1 VKVLQRP
8 SLLWRLFL
16 SYLFVIALGSVT
28 LFLASEMA
36 APILLEHHMRD
47 MQEMANPPSADL
59 INDMDEELKEL
70 YRRALNQALLWGIVI
85 SALVAIGVSWWVTRQ
100 IIAPVKKME
109 QASKRIAEGRY
120 EERLDAKAPGEIGEL
135 AHSFNN
141 MAEALESVELKRAEL
156 IGNVAHEFRTPLSGL
171 RGYIEGYKDKVFHPD
186 DATLDACLKQLARL
200 EHLIDDL
207 SLLSRVQAG
216 VEHLSPQP
224 VAAYK
229 LLEQTKASFTPAFAN
244 KGVDLQLIKN
254 LRDDMQVFADPH
266 RTLQVLSNLVSNA
279 LRYTP
284 LGGRVALWLEVGK
297 DKLAFHVKDT
307 GPGIAEADL
316 PHIFTRFYRAD
327 KARSESGSGIG
338 LTIARYFVEAQGG
351 TIKVESKAGEG
362 AHFSFTLPLV
372 PSTITQTESH
382 VMVEPTLRTDPYGQ
396 KL

>member
-1 VKVLQRP
+1 MKVLQRP

-36 APILLEHHMRD
+36 APIFLEHHMRD

-85 SALVAIGVSWWVTRQ
+85 SALVAIGVSWWVSRQ

-109 QASKRIAEGRY
+109 QASRRIAEGRY

-141 MAEALESVELKRAEL
+141 MAQALESVELKRAEL

-186 DATLDACLKQLARL
+186 DATLDACLKQLSRL

-216 VEHLSPQP
+216 VESLSPQP
-224 VAAYK
+224 VSAYK
-229 LLEQTKASFTPAFAN
+229 LLAGVKASFTPVFAN
-244 KGVDLQLIKN
+244 RGVDLQLIKN
-254 LRDDMQVFADPH
+254 LRDDVQVFADPH
-266 RTLQVLSNLVSNA
+266 RTLQILSNLVSNA
-279 LRYTP
+279 LRHTP
-284 LGGRVALWLEVGK
+284 LGGRVALWLDVDN
-297 DKLAFHVKDT
+297 DKLVFHVKDT
-307 GPGIAEADL
+307 GAGIAEADL
-316 PHIFTRFYRAD
+316 PHVFTRFYRAD

-351 TIKVESKAGEG
+351 TIQVESEAGEG

-372 PSTITQTESH
+372 PHVLAQTEKHLSL
-382 VMVEPTLRTDPYGQ
+382 EPAPQPDPYIQ